1 MINIK
6 LEVLDKAKKC
16 LEKIDFTKET
26 NYILNASTYKDAGV
40 KIKKI
45 LPKIYIMGF
54 NDAIKNK
61 DNGEDNDKV
70 KKSNK

>member
-6 LEVLDKAKKC
+6 LDVLDKAKKC
-16 LEKIDFTKET
+16 LAKIDFSKET
-26 NYILNASTYKDAGV
+26 NYIIDASKYKDAGNR
-40 KIKKI
+40 IKKI

-61 DNGEDNDKV
+61 DNGEDNDKF